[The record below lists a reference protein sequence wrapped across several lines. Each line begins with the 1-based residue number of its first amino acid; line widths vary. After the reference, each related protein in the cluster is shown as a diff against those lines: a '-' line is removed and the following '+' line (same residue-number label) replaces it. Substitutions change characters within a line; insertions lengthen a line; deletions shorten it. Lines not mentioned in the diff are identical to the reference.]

1 MKRVKQQVLVLGAA
15 AAVVVLMCAPLAA
28 HNVQHA
34 GTVLTVAADKLQI
47 TSVNKTT
54 KKEETVAFI
63 IDRKTKVKRG
73 AVVVAFADA
82 KIAKGERIVVVVN
95 ADARI
100 KMLATELRLAAK

>member
-1 MKRVKQQVLVLGAA
+1 MKRVKQQVLFLGAA
-15 AAVVVLMCAPLAA
+15 AAVVVLMYAPLAA
-28 HNVQHA
+28 HNVQHT

-54 KKEETVAFI
+54 KKDETVTFI

-73 AVVVAFADA
+73 DAVVTFADA

-95 ADARI
+95 SDARV